1 MWSRES
7 ENPGCSRIASLDPPA
22 PPTTYHLRL
31 RPLTSDFRLPTVL
44 ISLASLG
51 WGDDP
56 PYPPS
61 VGVLARWAGRAR
73 LRTRTVRGSRRLPP
87 RLPPSDCVDFPRF
100 ARVRGPPPIPPVCR
114 RTDALVGSRPSED
127 QDRALIASAP
137 AASSAFRLPTS
148 DFRLPP
154 SDSAF
159 RLSSENRIQDDALQ
173 VTLRRFQ
180 VIRAREEGEE
190 RPVGPAHDLHIAA
203 APETLGAFPVGAA
216 GQDVGSGGQL
226 DLRPELVLEAI
237 DGDVV
242 LHGAYGR
249 QDRLLLAPV
258 GVAQHLHDALLVE
271 LGDAPPELLVA
282 GSVHVAA
289 HPEVLGGDRTSV

>member
-87 RLPPSDCVDFPRF
+87 RLPPSV
-100 ARVRGPPPIPPVCR
+100 
-114 RTDALVGSRPSED
+114 
-127 QDRALIASAP
+127 
-137 AASSAFRLPTS
+137 
-148 DFRLPP
+148 FRLPP
-154 SDSAF
+154 SAF
-159 RLSSENRIQDDALQ
+159 RL
-173 VTLRRFQ
+173 
-180 VIRAREEGEE
+180 
-190 RPVGPAHDLHIAA
+190 
-203 APETLGAFPVGAA
+203 
-216 GQDVGSGGQL
+216 
-226 DLRPELVLEAI
+226 
-237 DGDVV
+237 
-242 LHGAYGR
+242 
-249 QDRLLLAPV
+249 RLPTK
-258 GVAQHLHDALLVE
+258 
-271 LGDAPPELLVA
+271 
-282 GSVHVAA
+282 S
-289 HPEVLGGDRTSV
+289 